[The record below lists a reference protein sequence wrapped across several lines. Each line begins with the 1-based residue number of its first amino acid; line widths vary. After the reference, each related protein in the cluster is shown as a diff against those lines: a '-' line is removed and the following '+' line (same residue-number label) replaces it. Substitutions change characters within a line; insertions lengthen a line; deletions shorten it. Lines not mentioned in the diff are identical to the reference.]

1 MLDHTRILVF
11 AAMLVVAWCLIGC
24 DPAAR
29 RADLLYDTDD
39 TAVEVGR
46 SVEIL
51 YSDSAVLRVRVTGPT
66 LHNYLDREN
75 PRQEFPDGIKMEF
88 LTPRLQVRSTLIAKF
103 AVRQQDK
110 GLVIARDSVVLTTIE
125 QEKLET
131 EELIWDEKT
140 ERIHTDKFVKVTR
153 PGEVLYG
160 FGLEANQDFSFWKI
174 TVPKGTLKAEQLDKA
189 AN

>member
-1 MLDHTRILVF
+1 MLDHTRIFVF

-88 LTPRLQVRSTLIAKF
+88 LTSRLQVRSTLIAKF

>member
-1 MLDHTRILVF
+1 MRDLARLFSIITLVSG
-11 AAMLVVAWCLIGC
+11 LIGC
-24 DPAAR
+24 DATSE
-29 RADLLYDTDD
+29 RADILYDQED

-46 SVEIL
+46 GVEII
-51 YSDSAVLRVRVTGPT
+51 YSDSAVVRVRVTGPT
-66 LHNYLDREN
+66 LHNFLDREN
-75 PRQEFPDGIKMEF
+75 PRQEFPEGIKMEF
-88 LTPRLQVRSTLIAKF
+88 LTPNRQVRSTLTAKF
-103 AVRQQDK
+103 AIRQQDR

-174 TVPKGTLKAEQLDKA
+174 TAPKGILKAEQLDKA
-189 AN
+189 TH